1 LYLVRFL
8 SMNILLIGSGGRE
21 HALAWKIR
29 QSPLTR
35 QLFIAPG
42 NAGTA
47 ELGENLPI
55 KPDDLAA
62 IARACKEHA
71 IGLVVVGPEVPLVA
85 GVRDYLE
92 SQPELAS
99 LLVVGPGRSGARL
112 EGSKDFSKQF
122 MQRHGIPT
130 AKARTFTEADLDEAL
145 DYVAACTVPIVLK
158 ADGLA
163 AGKGVIISQ
172 SVEEAKTSVR
182 DMLANHRF
190 GDASAR
196 VLVEEFLSG
205 IELSVFVLTD
215 GQHYVLLPE
224 AKDYKRIGEKD
235 EGPNTG
241 GMGAVSPVP
250 FAKGEF
256 MEKVVT
262 RIIDPT
268 LSGLRRENIPYRGFI
283 FFGLIN
289 VDGEPYVIEYNA
301 RLGDPETEVVL
312 PRIESDLVELLVA
325 CAEGKL
331 QGKRLSISSMA
342 AATVMMVS
350 GGYPGDYEKGKE
362 IKMSAGGHS
371 AIVFHAGTRESGD
384 RILTDGG
391 RVISVTGM
399 GRTIDDAR
407 REAYRALGSISY
419 EGAYYRRDI
428 GVDLLGH
435 TPNPSPEERGETK

>member
-1 LYLVRFL
+1 
-8 SMNILLIGSGGRE
+8 MNILLIGSGGRE

-55 KPDDLAA
+55 KPDDLPG
-62 IARACKEHA
+62 IARACREHA
-71 IGLVVVGPEVPLVA
+71 INLVVIGPEVTLVA
-85 GVRDYLE
+85 GVRDYME
-92 SQPELAS
+92 AQPDLTD
-99 LLVVGPGRSGARL
+99 LLLVGPGRSGARL

-130 AKARTFTEADLDEAL
+130 ARARTFTEAELPAAL
-145 DYVAACTVPIVLK
+145 DYLAAGTLPIVLK

-172 SVEEAKTSVR
+172 TVEDAQAAMR

-190 GDASAR
+190 GEASAR
-196 VLVEEFLSG
+196 VLVEEFLTG
-205 IELSVFVLTD
+205 IELSVFILTD
-215 GQHYVLLPE
+215 GNHYVLLPE

-250 FAKGEF
+250 FARGEF
-256 MEKVVT
+256 IEKVVA

-268 LSGLRRENIPYRGFI
+268 LKGLREENIPYRGFI

-289 VDGEPYVIEYNA
+289 VGRDPYVIEYNA

-312 PRIESDLVELLVA
+312 PRIESDIVELLVA
-325 CAEGKL
+325 CARGKLEGKKL
-331 QGKRLSISSMA
+331 NISSSA

-350 GGYPGDYEKGKE
+350 AGYPGDYEKGKD
-362 IKMSAGGHS
+362 IQVTAGSNSAM
-371 AIVFHAGTRESGD
+371 VFHAGTRKVGD

-407 REAYRALGSISY
+407 REAYRAVGSISFD
-419 EGAYYRRDI
+419 GAYYRRDI
-428 GVDLLGH
+428 GVDLLPPG
-435 TPNPSPEERGETK
+435 P